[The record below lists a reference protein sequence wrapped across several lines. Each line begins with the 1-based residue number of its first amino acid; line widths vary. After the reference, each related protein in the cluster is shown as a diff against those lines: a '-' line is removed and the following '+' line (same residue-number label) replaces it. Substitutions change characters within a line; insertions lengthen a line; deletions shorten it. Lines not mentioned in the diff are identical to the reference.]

1 VCSGKLFF
9 VHNKG
14 QVMRRRSLNMPGA
27 IVRVCALLFLAASSA
42 VAQPVSEPWDMAQ
55 VVKVWCSGD
64 RDARI
69 ASFQSLLE
77 DVVEADGPARQ
88 WAANLIVQYR
98 DGNLSCAQDTGYI
111 PAGDQFLDVVTGNL
125 VEVIP
130 DDAATPFLNIPLRRA
145 LSPFASA
152 VQLVA
157 AEAPENRLRAAQGL
171 ARTLGDVP
179 PTLIERIYQQEQN
192 NQVAAVLEGVLVPAL
207 LGSGDADAQLRAINT
222 LAGNATRKSRATLDN
237 FLAQEPAAL
246 SGPVRTAA
254 ESARSSVHWVI
265 QVSEAMTVAY
275 HGLSYG
281 SVLFLAALGLAI
293 IFGLMGVINLAQ
305 AEFVMLGS
313 YATWFVQE
321 ALRALAP
328 GLLEFYLFIAIPFAF
343 LVPALVG
350 AFMEWSIVRHV
361 YTRPL
366 LTLLATWAV
375 SLLLINLVRVTV
387 GTQNLSFLTPEYL
400 KSGFTVFGEFSVTWS
415 RLLSIFFAGITLIG
429 TLFVLYRTRF
439 GLRMRATTQHR
450 QMAGCVGVSTRRTD
464 AMAFAFGSGLAGIA
478 GLALSTI
485 YNVNP
490 TMGTSLIID
499 SFIVVVLG
507 GVGSV
512 LGTALAAL
520 GIGQLNAII
529 EPLYGA
535 VASKVIVLLAVI
547 LFIQQ
552 KPNGLFPRKGRR

>member
-1 VCSGKLFF
+1 MYR
-9 VHNKG
+9 
-14 QVMRRRSLNMPGA
+14 QYLNMLSA
-27 IVRVCALLFLAASSA
+27 IVIACSLMFVTVSNAL
-42 VAQPVSEPWDMAQ
+42 AQPILEPWDRFEI
-55 VVKVWCSGD
+55 VKVWCSGE
-64 RDARI
+64 REARI
-69 ASFQSLLE
+69 TSFQSLLE
-77 DVVEADGPARQ
+77 DVVDADAPAQQ
-88 WAANLIVQYR
+88 WAANLIGEYR
-98 DGNLSCAQDTGYI
+98 DGNFRCARDTAYI
-111 PAGDQFLDVVTGNL
+111 PNDEQFLDAITGDRFKA
-125 VEVIP
+125 IP
-130 DDAATPFLNIPLRRA
+130 DDAEKPFLNIPLRRA
-145 LSPFASA
+145 LAPLASA
-152 VQLVA
+152 VKLVA
-157 AEAPENRLRAAQGL
+157 AEAPEERLLAAQGL

-179 PTLIERIYQQEQN
+179 PALIESIYRQEKDM
-192 NQVAAVLEGVLVPAL
+192 QVAAALEDVLVPAWL
-207 LGSGDADAQLRAINT
+207 KSGDADAQLKAIST
-222 LAGNATRKSRATLDN
+222 LASNYTRTSRAALDK
-237 FLAQEPAAL
+237 FLDQKTANVSEA
-246 SGPVRTAA
+246 VRTAA
-254 ESARSSVHWVI
+254 ESARSSVHWVV
-265 QVSEAMTVAY
+265 QLSEVMTVAY

-305 AEFVMLGS
+305 AEFVMLGA

-328 GLLEFYLFIAIPFAF
+328 GLLEYYLFIAIPFAF

-350 AFMEWSIVRHV
+350 AFMEWSIVRHL
-361 YTRPL
+361 YSRPL

-387 GTQNLSFLTPEYL
+387 GTQNLSFFTPEYL
-400 KSGFTVFGEFSVTWS
+400 KSGFTVFGEFSITWS

-429 TLFVLYRTRF
+429 TLFVIYRTRF

-499 SFIVVVLG
+499 SFIVVVVG

-529 EPLYGA
+529 EPQYGA
-535 VASKVIVLLAVI
+535 VASKVLVLLAVI

>member
-1 VCSGKLFF
+1 MAPTSFLVP
-9 VHNKG
+9 NKG
-14 QVMRRRSLNMPGA
+14 QIMHRRSLKMLGA
-27 IVRVCALLFLAASSA
+27 VGRALALLIVTTSSLLAQTA
-42 VAQPVSEPWDMAQ
+42 VEPWDRAE

-64 RDARI
+64 RDARVE
-69 ASFQSLLE
+69 SFKVLLQN
-77 DVVEADGPARQ
+77 VVEADGPAKD
-88 WAANLIVQYR
+88 WAASLIGQYR
-98 DGNLSCAQDTGYI
+98 DGNLSCAPDTAFI
-111 PAGDQFLDVVTGNL
+111 PEGDKFLDVVTGDR
-125 VEVIP
+125 VEALP
-130 DDAATPFLNIPLRRA
+130 ADAKKPFLNIPLRRA
-145 LSPFASA
+145 LAPFASA
-152 VQLVA
+152 VELVA
-157 AEAPENRLRAAQGL
+157 ADAPEERLNAAQGL
-171 ARTLGDVP
+171 TRTLGEVP
-179 PTLIERIYQQEQN
+179 PALIERIYQKEQN
-192 NQVAAVLEGVLVPAL
+192 SQVAAALEDVLVPAL
-207 LGSGDADAQLRAINT
+207 LKSGDVDAQLRAIKT
-222 LAGNATRKSRATLDN
+222 LADNSTRKSRATLDK
-237 FLAQEPAAL
+237 FLAQGPDSMYE
-246 SGPVRTAA
+246 PVRAAA
-254 ESARSSVHWVI
+254 EKARSSVNWGV
-265 QVSEAMTVAY
+265 QASEVMTVAY

-305 AEFVMLGS
+305 AEFVMLGA

-321 ALRALAP
+321 ALRAVAP
-328 GLLEFYLFIAIPFAF
+328 DLVEFYLFIAIPFAF

-350 AFMEWSIVRHV
+350 AFMEWSIVRHL

-450 QMAGCVGVSTRRTD
+450 EMAGCVGVSTRRTD

-499 SFIVVVLG
+499 SFIVVVVG

-529 EPLYGA
+529 EPQYGA

>member
-1 VCSGKLFF
+1 MYRQYLDMLSAMVIVCLLMF
-9 VHNKG
+9 VT
-14 QVMRRRSLNMPGA
+14 V
-27 IVRVCALLFLAASSA
+27 SSTL
-42 VAQPVSEPWDMAQ
+42 AQPMSEPWNRAE
-55 VVKVWCSGD
+55 VVKIWCSGEQE
-64 RDARI
+64 ARI
-69 ASFQSLLE
+69 ISFKSLLR
-77 DVVEADGPARQ
+77 DVVEADTPAQQ
-88 WAANLIVQYR
+88 WAAKLIGEYR
-98 DGNLSCAQDTGYI
+98 DGNFRCWGDTVYI
-111 PAGDQFLDVVTGNL
+111 PSGDQFLNAVTGDL
-125 VEVIP
+125 TKAIP
-130 DDAATPFLNIPLRRA
+130 LDTEKPFLNIPLRRA
-145 LSPFASA
+145 LTPFASA
-152 VQLVA
+152 VELVT
-157 AEAPENRLRAAQGL
+157 AESPDERLRAAQGL
-171 ARTLGDVP
+171 IRTLGDVP
-179 PTLIERIYQQEQN
+179 PALIERIYQQEKN
-192 NQVAAVLEGVLVPAL
+192 TKVVAALQDVLVPVWL
-207 LGSGDADAQLRAINT
+207 KSGDADVQLKAIST
-222 LAGNATRKSRATLDN
+222 LAGNSTRKSRAALDK
-237 FLAQEPAAL
+237 FLDKKTENV
-246 SGPVRTAA
+246 SEPVRMAA
-254 ESARSSVHWVI
+254 ESARSSVNWVV
-265 QVSEAMTVAY
+265 QLSEAVTVIY

-305 AEFVMLGS
+305 AEFVMLGA

-328 GLLEFYLFIAIPFAF
+328 GLLEYYLFIAIPFAF

-350 AFMEWSIVRHV
+350 AFMEWSIVRHL
-361 YTRPL
+361 YSRPL

-387 GTQNLSFLTPEYL
+387 GTQNLNFITPEYL
-400 KSGFTVFGEFSVTWS
+400 KSGFTVFGEFSITWS
-415 RLLSIFFAGITLIG
+415 RLLSIFFAGVTLIV
-429 TLFVLYRTRF
+429 TLFVIYRTRF

-464 AMAFAFGSGLAGIA
+464 ATAFAFGSGLAGIA

-499 SFIVVVLG
+499 SFIVVVVG

-535 VASKVIVLLAVI
+535 VASKVLVLLAVI